1 MLHFGLSPRAPVN
14 HLMAPV
20 VGHLIPPANFI
31 QRLKTPD
38 AQLGLAIESTHI
50 NARGLDCDDAG
61 NSP

>member
-1 MLHFGLSPRAPVN
+1 
-14 HLMAPV
+14 MAPV

-61 NSP
+61 HSP